1 MNMATDS
8 EKFFL
13 IVARLVFIMQSMQI
27 LMRHDPYYLTLFIL
41 SRFHSTV
48 PMRTVSNTVFSFF
61 HLR

>member
-27 LMRHDPYYLTLFIL
+27 LMRHDPYYLTLLFCLVFIL
-41 SRFHSTV
+41 QYQCALYQTPYFPSSI
-48 PMRTVSNTVFSFF
+48 
-61 HLR
+61 